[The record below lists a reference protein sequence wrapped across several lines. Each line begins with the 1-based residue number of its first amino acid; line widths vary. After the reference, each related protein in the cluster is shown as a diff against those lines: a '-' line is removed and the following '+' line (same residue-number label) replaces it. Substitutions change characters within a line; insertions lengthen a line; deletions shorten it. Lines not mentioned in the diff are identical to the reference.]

1 MLKFLKS
8 LIGSAPEKQVSLT
21 FEGVPAFLDEREKS
35 AREILNAEVQEPMR
49 SIRNAEATLQLTVNN
64 LKGADQDPETHPKI
78 KSIAKNSLPLFI
90 KAMNS
95 SLAKEL
101 PEDPE
106 EFYAA
111 AVESVKGAL
120 NAVRGQGRYLM
131 VAFPDEMK
139 ATKTGIDAVGREIN
153 VMTKSL
159 GRYKETTARIGAVR
173 AAYGA
178 LGDGQKDIE
187 HSFGKE
193 ERHRARI
200 AEFTGRLDEIA
211 LETTR
216 LQADPSLALLDSERE
231 RCAGLTRERDDLLRH
246 YASLTMTASH
256 VFRKAEKI
264 ATRKNLTKEVHIL
277 KEAMDILSDHEVA
290 SAETVGRVLDLA
302 CPVVQKMVD
311 DGDILLKNK
320 EERTVFSD
328 TAGFSG
334 EVGGMCTQYRKLEK
348 DCREA
353 EEGLLSHPILTRLH
367 ALEREKGQLEGMR
380 VREEQGLTELLTWRQ
395 NLTDAAPGLQE
406 DLVKKLEYMIG
417 DTVQFQ
423 MNEPGRG

>member
-8 LIGSAPEKQVSLT
+8 LIGSSPEKQVSLT
-21 FEGVPAFLDEREKS
+21 FETLPVFLDEREKS
-35 AREILNAEVQEPMR
+35 ARETLAADVQEQMLT
-49 SIRNAEATLQLTVNN
+49 IRNAEATLQLTVNN

-173 AAYGA
+173 AAYAA
-178 LGDGQKDIE
+178 LGDATNDIG
-187 HSFGKE
+187 HSYGKE
-193 ERHRARI
+193 ERHRARV
-200 AEFTGRLDEIA
+200 AEFTGRLDAIA
-211 LETTR
+211 TETTH
-216 LQADPSLALLDSERE
+216 LQADPALASLDAERE

-264 ATRKNLTKEVHIL
+264 ATRKHLSKEVHIL
-277 KEAMDILSDHEVA
+277 KDVMEILSDHEVA
-290 SAETVGRVLDLA
+290 SAETVARVLDLA

-328 TAGFSG
+328 TGKFSG
-334 EVGGMCTQYRKLEK
+334 VLCGMCTRYRGLEK
-348 DCREA
+348 NCRES
-353 EEGLLSHPILTRLH
+353 EEGLLSHPIITRLR
-367 ALEREKGQLEGMR
+367 ALEREKEQLEGML
-380 VREEQGLTELLTWRQ
+380 VREEQGLAELLIWRQ
-395 NLTDAAPGLQE
+395 NLTNAVPGLQE

-417 DTVQFQ
+417 ETVQFQ

>member
-1 MLKFLKS
+1 
-8 LIGSAPEKQVSLT
+8 
-21 FEGVPAFLDEREKS
+21 
-35 AREILNAEVQEPMR
+35 
-49 SIRNAEATLQLTVNN
+49 
-64 LKGADQDPETHPKI
+64 
-78 KSIAKNSLPLFI
+78 
-90 KAMNS
+90 
-95 SLAKEL
+95 
-101 PEDPE
+101 
-106 EFYAA
+106 
-111 AVESVKGAL
+111 
-120 NAVRGQGRYLM
+120 M